1 MKSRLYK
8 LGLTVAALAAFAL
21 QIGAWEKWG

>member
-8 LGLTVAALAAFAL
+8 LSLTIAALAAFAL
-21 QIGAWEKWG
+21 EMGAWNKWG